1 MSSDSVRQEDEEVG
15 QEDEEAG
22 QEDEEAVDD
31 VGVVVLRDVSQES

>member
-1 MSSDSVRQEDEEVG
+1 MSSDSVRQEDEEV
-15 QEDEEAG
+15 G